1 MQELGTSRRLS
12 CLTPMSRM
20 RLCLLRELLKEGVL
34 IRDILLGFRMSHQV
48 DSEPTRPPGLDVG
61 PFSHE
66 LDVMFLVAT
75 RETDV
80 LTEMMGGGIH

>member
-48 DSEPTRPPGLDVG
+48 HSEPRVHQGSMWGHSVTNWMLC
-61 PFSHE
+61 FSSQRARR
-66 LDVMFLVAT
+66 MY
-75 RETDV
+75 
-80 LTEMMGGGIH
+80 